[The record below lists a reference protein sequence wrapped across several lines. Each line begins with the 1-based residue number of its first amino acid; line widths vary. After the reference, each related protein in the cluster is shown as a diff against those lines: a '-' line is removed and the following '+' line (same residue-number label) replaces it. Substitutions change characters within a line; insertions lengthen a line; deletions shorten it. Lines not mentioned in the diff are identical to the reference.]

1 MTDPLA
7 EVVQMLRPRG
17 VFSKRIAGT
26 GAWGVSYTAFGH
38 PGFSVM
44 LEGRC
49 RLAVANEP
57 EIVLEQGDF
66 TLLPTTPAFV
76 ISGFGD
82 VEPVQ
87 MDPRQ
92 MTDDDLDA
100 DYTGGQEPE
109 ARLLGGS
116 FVFDAP
122 DAALLGALFPA
133 VVHVRGVERFQPL
146 VTLVADEALH
156 DRPGRELVLARL
168 VEVLLVEA
176 LRTSVTPQAPPGL
189 LRGLADRKLAPAVQQ
204 MHEHVDKPW
213 TVAQLSRVATLSRS
227 AFFDRFTRQMGMPP
241 MEYLMAWRMAVARDL
256 LRQADLGMVEVG
268 RRIGYGSASAFS
280 TAFSR
285 HTGESPRRYARRSA
299 LGQPLALG

>member
-17 VFSKRIAGT
+17 VFSKRIAGA
-26 GAWGVSYTAFGH
+26 GAWGVSYTAFGQ
-38 PGFSVM
+38 PGFSVI

-49 RLAVANEP
+49 RLAVVNEP

-82 VEPVQ
+82 VEPVE

-92 MTDDDLDA
+92 MTGDDLDA
-100 DYTGGQEPE
+100 DYTGGKEPE
-109 ARLLGGS
+109 VRLLGGS
-116 FVFDAP
+116 FVFDSP
-122 DAALLGALFPA
+122 DATLLGALFPS
-133 VVHVRGVERFQPL
+133 VVHVRGVERFRPL
-146 VTLVADEALH
+146 VALVADEALH

-176 LRTSVTPQAPPGL
+176 LRTTVTPQAPPGL
-189 LRGLADRKLAPAVQQ
+189 LRGLADRKLAPAVHQ

-256 LRQADLGMVEVG
+256 LRHADLGMDEVG
-268 RRIGYGSASAFS
+268 RRIGYSSASAFS

-285 HTGESPRRYARRSA
+285 HAGESPRHYARRFA
-299 LGQPLALG
+299 VGQPLALG